1 MNRTLLNRL
10 AKASIDHP
18 VDWDAHL
25 DGVLLANQCSVHH
38 TTRQIVFS
46 RELRLRVDLMYCLPI
61 DVPEELVEEYTQRLR
76 HDLEELYEAVR
87 EGLAESSGTRSSGQT
102 GKPIIL

>member
-25 DGVLLANQCSVHH
+25 DEVFLANRSSVHH
-38 TTRQIVFS
+38 TTSQIVFS
-46 RELRLRVDLMYCLPI
+46 RELRLPVDLMYLM
-61 DVPEELVEEYTQRLR
+61 
-76 HDLEELYEAVR
+76 
-87 EGLAESSGTRSSGQT
+87 SSGTRKIT
-102 GKPIIL
+102 RLVAKLVVLEPARIIDGEGNFPSPGEDVTDVTARFR